1 MTQDSWELAAGDELV
16 PGRTVH
22 RLLGGGRS
30 YEAYLAFDETLYSAV
45 VLKVLR
51 PGLVTD
57 TRALRQLRREAEM
70 LDRLN
75 HPVILRSF
83 GAQLDGDRPHLVLEH
98 LEGPRLSRL
107 LRKHGPLPME
117 QLLPLALELAAALH
131 YLAGEGIVH
140 LDLKPSNTIMGAPPR
155 LIDLSVARPVA
166 AAAALDH
173 VVGTDHYLAP
183 EQADPGFDTVGPA
196 ADVWGLGATLFE
208 AVAGYRPWS
217 SRDFTTG
224 DDGSR
229 RYPQLHGPPRD
240 LPRTTPRP
248 VADLIHACLSP
259 KPADRPTPAQVAEAV
274 EPLIAALPRPVLG
287 GFRPRP
293 RR

>member
-1 MTQDSWELAAGDELV
+1 MTPDSWELAAGDELV

-30 YEAYLAFDETLYSAV
+30 HEAYLAFDDHLYSAV

-51 PGLVTD
+51 PGLVAD
-57 TRALRQLRREAEM
+57 ARALRQLRREAAM

-83 GAQLDGDRPHLVLEH
+83 GAQLEGDRPHLVLEH

-107 LRKHGPLPME
+107 LRKHGPLPLE
-117 QLLPLALELAAALH
+117 LLLPLALELASALH
-131 YLAGEGIVH
+131 YLAGEGVVH
-140 LDLKPSNTIMGAPPR
+140 LDVKPSNTIMGAPPR

-183 EQADPGFDTVGPA
+183 EQADPGCDPVGPA

-208 AVAGYRPWS
+208 AVAGSRPWS
-217 SRDFTTG
+217 SRDFTRG
-224 DDGSR
+224 EDGSL

-259 KPADRPTPAQVAEAV
+259 KPTDRPTPAQVAEAV